1 MIQTLAALAEPNRLA
16 IVEYLRDGPRSV
28 TDIVV
33 RTGMSQPLVSKHLKV
48 LSDVAIVGRRVDG
61 KRRIYALEQ
70 TRFAELDRWLD
81 TFSELWDARLDRLQA
96 HLDRSEGGS

>member
-28 TDIVV
+28 TDIVD
-33 RTGMSQPLVSKHLKV
+33 RLNLSQPLVSKHLKV
-48 LSDVAIVGRRVDG
+48 LGDAEIVDRRVDG

-70 TRFAELDRWLD
+70 ARFAELDRWLD
-81 TFSELWDARLDRLQA
+81 SFAALWSERLDRLQA
-96 HLDRSEGGS
+96 HLDRTEDGR